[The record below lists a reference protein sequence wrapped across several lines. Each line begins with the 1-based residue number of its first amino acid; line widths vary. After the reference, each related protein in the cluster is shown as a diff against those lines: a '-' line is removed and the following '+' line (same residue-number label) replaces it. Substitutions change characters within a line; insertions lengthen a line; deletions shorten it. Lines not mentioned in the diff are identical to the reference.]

1 MNYVGGELIIINN
14 IIKDNEVK
22 TMFKVLVVDDERAI
36 ADSIAYALKREYYNV
51 DVAYDGE
58 EALEKIKSFNPDV
71 VVLDIMIP
79 KYDGYEVCKRIEKNS
94 HIGILMLTA
103 KNDLVDKVIG
113 LELGADD
120 YLTKPFEMLELL
132 ARVKSLC
139 RRINRIPFEPNSN
152 NISIINLEGLN
163 IDLIERI
170 VQIDGKIVELK
181 PKEFDLLV
189 FLFEN
194 PRHVFSRDEILE
206 KVWDMDYLGGT
217 RTVDVHVQRIRKK
230 LGRYGE
236 LIKTIARV
244 GYKAVG
250 NFDEI

>member
-1 MNYVGGELIIINN
+1 M
-14 IIKDNEVK
+14 
-22 TMFKVLVVDDERAI
+22 
-36 ADSIAYALKREYYNV
+36 

-58 EALEKIKSFNPDV
+58 EALYKIGSFNPDV

-94 HIGILMLTA
+94 RIGILMLTA

-120 YLTKPFEMLELL
+120 YLTKPFEMIELL

-139 RRINRIPFEPNSN
+139 RRIKKTPSELNSN
-152 NISIINLEGLN
+152 NTSTINVEGLS
-163 IDLIERI
+163 IDLIERT
-170 VQIDGKIVELK
+170 VYVDGRLVELK

-194 PRHVFSRDEILE
+194 PKHVFSRDEILE
-206 KVWDMDYLGGT
+206 KVWEMDYLGGT
-217 RTVDVHVQRIRKK
+217 RTIDVHVQRIRKK

-250 NFDEI
+250 DFDRI

>member
-1 MNYVGGELIIINN
+1 MGGELIITNN

-36 ADSIAYALKREYYNV
+36 ADSIAYALKRECYEV

-58 EALEKIKSFNPDV
+58 EALEKIMRIKPDV
-71 VVLDIMIP
+71 VVLDVMMP
-79 KYDGYEVCKRIEKNS
+79 KYDGYEVCKKIDKNS
-94 HIGILMLTA
+94 SIGILMLTA

-120 YLTKPFEMLELL
+120 YLTKPFEMIELL

-139 RRINRIPFEPNSN
+139 RRINKISSELNPNS
-152 NISIINLEGLN
+152 ISIINVEGLK
-163 IDLIERI
+163 IDLQERT
-170 VQIDGKIVELK
+170 VYADGTLIELK

-194 PRHVFSRDEILE
+194 PRHVFSRDEILDR
-206 KVWDMDYLGGT
+206 VWDMDYLGGT
-217 RTVDVHVQRIRKK
+217 RTIDIHIQRIRKK
-230 LGRYGE
+230 LGRHGD
-236 LIKTIARV
+236 LIKTVAKV
-244 GYKAVG
+244 GYKAVN
-250 NFDEI
+250 NFDKI

>member
-1 MNYVGGELIIINN
+1 M
-14 IIKDNEVK
+14 
-22 TMFKVLVVDDERAI
+22 
-36 ADSIAYALKREYYNV
+36 

-58 EALEKIKSFNPDV
+58 EALYKIKSFNPGV

-94 HIGILMLTA
+94 QIGILMLTA

-120 YLTKPFEMLELL
+120 YLTKPFEMIELL

-139 RRINRIPFEPNSN
+139 RRIKKTSSELNSN
-152 NISIINLEGLN
+152 NTSTINVEGLS
-163 IDLIERI
+163 IDLIERT
-170 VQIDGKIVELK
+170 VYVDGRLVELK

-206 KVWDMDYLGGT
+206 KVWEMDYLGGT
-217 RTVDVHVQRIRKK
+217 RTIDVHVQRIRKK

-250 NFDEI
+250 DFDEI

>member
-1 MNYVGGELIIINN
+1 MGGELIITNN

-36 ADSIAYALKREYYNV
+36 ADSIAYALKRECYEV

-58 EALEKIKSFNPDV
+58 EALEKIMRLKPDV
-71 VVLDIMIP
+71 VVLDVMMP
-79 KYDGYEVCKRIEKNS
+79 KYDGYEVCKKIDKNS
-94 HIGILMLTA
+94 SIGILMLTA

-120 YLTKPFEMLELL
+120 YLTKPFEMIELL

-139 RRINRIPFEPNSN
+139 RRINKISSELNSN
-152 NISIINLEGLN
+152 SISIINVEDLK
-163 IDLIERI
+163 IDLQERT
-170 VQIDGKIVELK
+170 VYADGILIELK

-194 PRHVFSRDEILE
+194 PRHVFSRDEILDR
-206 KVWDMDYLGGT
+206 VWDMDYLGGT
-217 RTVDVHVQRIRKK
+217 RTIDIHIQRIRKK
-230 LGRYGE
+230 LGRHGD
-236 LIKTIARV
+236 LIKTVAKV
-244 GYKAVG
+244 GYKAVN
-250 NFDEI
+250 NFDKI